1 MEEEDLAER
10 LWSKSCAAECGAQLK
25 RRLQKKFSRVCEGVP
40 KAGHSVPLNQIY
52 TELYITEGG
61 TDQVNQE
68 HEVQQIETAARRASR
83 QETTI
88 RTEDLFRTSPD
99 RDYPIRSLLTKGVA
113 GIGKTLLTQKVTLDW
128 AEDEAH
134 KNFHFVFPFTFR
146 ELNVLKEKKLN
157 LVDLVHLFFPE
168 TREAK
173 LSCFDNVQVLFI
185 FDGLDECRLPL
196 DFLKSRVLTSVTEST
211 SVDVLLTNLITGN
224 LLPSAGVW
232 ITTRPAAASQIPPK
246 CVDMVTEVRGFTDAQ
261 KEEYFRKRFRDEEQT
276 SILISH
282 MRTSRSLYIMCHIP
296 IFCWITATVLE
307 DMLKSKAT
315 GELPKTLTEM
325 YIHFLVVQAK
335 VKSLKF
341 DGGAGTG
348 QHWTPENRTMI
359 ESLAKLAFEQL
370 QKGNLIFYESDL
382 TECGIDIRAAALYSG
397 VFTQIFREETGLYQD
412 SVFCFVHLSLQEFF
426 AALHVYLK
434 YSNSGVNLLES
445 KQTSNFSRSF
455 KRKSYEQFLQT
466 AVDETLKSPNGHLDM
481 VLRFLLGLSLKSNQT
496 LLSGLLRTTGSDS
509 QTNKY
514 TAEYIKKKTSETI
527 SAERTINLFHCLNEL
542 KDSSL
547 LEQVQQQ
554 LTSGS
559 LSSDDLSPAQWSALV
574 FILLSSEEHLD
585 VFDLKKYCASEEA
598 FLRLLPVVK
607 ASNKVLLGS
616 CGLSKR
622 SCSSLSSVLSSS
634 PSCVT
639 ELDLS
644 DNHLLDSG
652 VELLCAG
659 LKSPHCQLETLR
671 LRSCGLSK
679 KSCPLLSPVLT
690 SPSSSLTELD
700 LSANEIQD
708 SGVKLLSAGL
718 KSYHCHLETLRLG
731 QCGLSERSCP
741 LLVSVLSSLSSSLT
755 QLDLSDNQLQDSGME
770 LLSSGLESPHCRL
783 ETLRLKHCGLSE
795 RSCPLL
801 ASVLGS
807 PSSSLTQLDLSDN
820 QLHNSGVK
828 RLSVGLE
835 SPHCHLETLSL
846 SGCQIAEAGCASLAS
861 ALRSNPSHL
870 RELDLSYNHPGG
882 AGLRLLSAG
891 LESPDWRLV
900 TLRVDHSGEQRLRP
914 GLLKYFSDL
923 TLDPKTA
930 HRRLLLSNN
939 NRTVEHVP
947 EIQVHVDQPV
957 KQYRF
962 AQLLCTRSVTDRCY
976 WEVEWRGDVSVAV
989 AYRRDSG
996 EEECEFGEND
1006 KSWSLTI
1013 IDGVGFHF
1021 YHNNRGHFVQSS
1033 CLSERIGVFVDYPAG
1048 SVSFYSISP
1057 HALTHLHT
1065 FIASFTQPLYPGF
1078 GLWGLSRDAVP
1089 DSSVTLC
1096 DPSQDHL
1103 ELAQAQ
1109 IFVQQILDAA
1119 WLLNAEVT
1127 LLKKNF
1133 FKSADQELNRFWR
1146 VLSPDDPTGPCDEEE
1161 EEPVMRIREEF
1172 LKITVHLLRNMEEED
1187 LAERLWS
1194 KSCAAECGAQLKRRL
1209 QKKFS
1214 RVCEGVPKAGHSV
1227 PLNQIYTELYITE
1240 GGTDQVNQE
1249 HEVQQI
1255 ETAARRASRQET
1267 TIRTE
1272 DLFRTSPDR
1281 DYPIRSLLTKGVAGI
1296 GKTLL
1301 TQKVTLDW
1309 AEDEAHKNF
1318 HFVFPFTF
1326 RELNVLKEK
1335 KLSLVDLVHLFFPET
1350 REAKLNSFDDVQVLF
1365 IFDGLDECRLP
1376 LYFLKSRVL
1385 TSVTESTSVDVL
1397 LTNLITGNLLPSAG
1411 VWITTRPA
1419 AASQIPPK
1427 CVDMVTEVRGFTDA
1441 QKEEYFRKRFRDE
1454 EQTSILISH
1463 MRTSRSLYIMCHIPI
1478 FCWIT
1483 ATVLEDMLKSRATG
1497 ELPKTLT
1504 EMYIHFLVVQAKV
1517 KSLKFD
1523 GGAGTGQH
1531 WTPETRTMIKSLA
1544 KLAFEQLQKGNL
1556 IFYESDLTECGIDI
1570 RAAALYSGVFTQ
1582 IFREETGLYQDSV
1595 FCFVHLSLQEF
1606 LAALHVYLKYSN
1618 SGVNL
1623 LESKQTSHFSR
1634 TFKRKS
1640 YEQFLQTAVDETLKS
1655 PNGHL
1660 DMVLRFL
1667 LGLSL
1672 KSNQTLLSGLLRTTG
1687 SDSQTNK
1694 YTAEYI
1700 KKKTSET
1707 VSAERTINLFHCLNE
1722 LKDSSLLEQVQ
1733 QQLTSGSLSSDDLS
1747 PAQWSALVFILLS
1760 SEEHLDVFDLKKY
1773 CASEEAFLRLL
1784 PVVKASNKVLLGSCG
1799 LSKRSCSSLSSVL
1812 SSSPSCVT
1820 ELDLSDNHLLDSG
1833 VELLCAG
1840 LKSPHCQLETLRLRS
1855 CGLSKKSCPLLS
1867 PVLTSPSSS
1876 LTELDLSANEI
1887 QDSGVKLLSAGLK
1900 SYHCHLET
1908 LSLSGCEIS
1917 EEGCASLVSA
1927 LRSNPSHLKDLDL
1940 SYNHP
1945 AGPGLEQLCDG
1956 LESPD
1961 FRIEN
1966 LRLGQCGLSER
1977 SCPLLVSVLSSLSSS
1992 LTQLDLS
1999 DNQLQDSGMELLSSG
2014 LESPHCRLETLRLK
2028 HCGLSERSCPL
2039 LASVLGSLSSSLTQ
2053 LDLSDNQLH
2062 NSGVKRLSVGLES
2075 PHCHL
2080 ETLSLSGCQ
2089 IAEAGCASLA
2099 SALRSNPSHLRE
2111 LDLSYN
2117 HPGGAGL
2124 RLLSAG
2130 LESPDWRLVT
2140 LRVDHSGEQRLRPG
2154 LLKYF
2159 SDLTLDPK
2167 TAHRRLLLSNNNR
2180 TVEHVPEIQVHV
2192 DQPVKQYRFAQLLCT
2207 RSVTDRCYWEVEW
2220 RGDVSVAVAYRR
2232 DSGEEECEF
2241 GENDKSWSLTII
2253 DGVGFHFYHNNR
2265 GHFVQSSC
2273 LSERIGVFVDYP
2285 AGSVSFY
2292 SISPHALTH
2301 LHTFIASF
2309 TQPLYPGFGLWGLS
2323 RDAVPDSSVTLCD
2336 LSQDHL

>member
-1 MEEEDLAER
+1 MRIREEFLKITVHLLRNMEEEDLAEW
-10 LWSKSCAAECGAQLK
+10 LWSKSRAADCGAQLK

-128 AEDEAH
+128 AEDKAH

-146 ELNVLKEKKLN
+146 ELNVLKEKKLS

-173 LSCFDNVQVLFI
+173 LSSFDDVQVLFI

-276 SILISH
+276 SIVISH

-307 DMLKSKAT
+307 DMLKSRET

-341 DGGAGTG
+341 DGGAGTD
-348 QHWTPENRTMI
+348 QHWTPENRTTI
-359 ESLAKLAFEQL
+359 KSLGKLAFEQL

-412 SVFCFVHLSLQEFF
+412 SVFCFVHLSLQEFL

-445 KQTSNFSRSF
+445 KQTSSFSRTF
-455 KRKSYEQFLQT
+455 KLKSYEQFFQT
-466 AVDETLKSPNGHLDM
+466 AVDQTLKSPNGHLDM

-514 TAEYIKKKTSETI
+514 TAEYIKKKTSETV

-542 KDSSL
+542 KDSTL

-607 ASNKVLLGS
+607 ASKKVL
-616 CGLSKR
+616 
-622 SCSSLSSVLSSS
+622 
-634 PSCVT
+634 
-639 ELDLS
+639 
-644 DNHLLDSG
+644 
-652 VELLCAG
+652 
-659 LKSPHCQLETLR
+659 
-671 LRSCGLSK
+671 
-679 KSCPLLSPVLT
+679 
-690 SPSSSLTELD
+690 
-700 LSANEIQD
+700 
-708 SGVKLLSAGL
+708 
-718 KSYHCHLETLRLG
+718 LG

-820 QLHNSGVK
+820 QLYNSGVK
-828 RLSVGLE
+828 HLSVGLE

-900 TLRVDHSGEQRLRP
+900 TLRVDHNGEQRLRP

-939 NRTVEHVP
+939 NRTVEHVT
-947 EIQVHVDQPV
+947 ESQVHVDQPV

-962 AQLLCTRSVTDRCY
+962 AQLMCTKSVTDRCY

-989 AYRRDSG
+989 TYRRDSR

-1078 GLWGLSRDAVP
+1078 GLWGLSRGGVP

-1103 ELAQAQ
+1103 
-1109 IFVQQILDAA
+1109 
-1119 WLLNAEVT
+1119 
-1127 LLKKNF
+1127 
-1133 FKSADQELNRFWR
+1133 
-1146 VLSPDDPTGPCDEEE
+1146 
-1161 EEPVMRIREEF
+1161 
-1172 LKITVHLLRNMEEED
+1172 
-1187 LAERLWS
+1187 
-1194 KSCAAECGAQLKRRL
+1194 
-1209 QKKFS
+1209 
-1214 RVCEGVPKAGHSV
+1214 
-1227 PLNQIYTELYITE
+1227 
-1240 GGTDQVNQE
+1240 
-1249 HEVQQI
+1249 
-1255 ETAARRASRQET
+1255 
-1267 TIRTE
+1267 
-1272 DLFRTSPDR
+1272 
-1281 DYPIRSLLTKGVAGI
+1281 
-1296 GKTLL
+1296 
-1301 TQKVTLDW
+1301 
-1309 AEDEAHKNF
+1309 
-1318 HFVFPFTF
+1318 
-1326 RELNVLKEK
+1326 
-1335 KLSLVDLVHLFFPET
+1335 
-1350 REAKLNSFDDVQVLF
+1350 
-1365 IFDGLDECRLP
+1365 
-1376 LYFLKSRVL
+1376 
-1385 TSVTESTSVDVL
+1385 
-1397 LTNLITGNLLPSAG
+1397 
-1411 VWITTRPA
+1411 
-1419 AASQIPPK
+1419 
-1427 CVDMVTEVRGFTDA
+1427 
-1441 QKEEYFRKRFRDE
+1441 
-1454 EQTSILISH
+1454 
-1463 MRTSRSLYIMCHIPI
+1463 
-1478 FCWIT
+1478 
-1483 ATVLEDMLKSRATG
+1483 
-1497 ELPKTLT
+1497 
-1504 EMYIHFLVVQAKV
+1504 
-1517 KSLKFD
+1517 
-1523 GGAGTGQH
+1523 
-1531 WTPETRTMIKSLA
+1531 
-1544 KLAFEQLQKGNL
+1544 
-1556 IFYESDLTECGIDI
+1556 
-1570 RAAALYSGVFTQ
+1570 
-1582 IFREETGLYQDSV
+1582 
-1595 FCFVHLSLQEF
+1595 
-1606 LAALHVYLKYSN
+1606 
-1618 SGVNL
+1618 
-1623 LESKQTSHFSR
+1623 
-1634 TFKRKS
+1634 
-1640 YEQFLQTAVDETLKS
+1640 
-1655 PNGHL
+1655 
-1660 DMVLRFL
+1660 
-1667 LGLSL
+1667 
-1672 KSNQTLLSGLLRTTG
+1672 
-1687 SDSQTNK
+1687 
-1694 YTAEYI
+1694 
-1700 KKKTSET
+1700 
-1707 VSAERTINLFHCLNE
+1707 
-1722 LKDSSLLEQVQ
+1722 
-1733 QQLTSGSLSSDDLS
+1733 
-1747 PAQWSALVFILLS
+1747 
-1760 SEEHLDVFDLKKY
+1760 
-1773 CASEEAFLRLL
+1773 
-1784 PVVKASNKVLLGSCG
+1784 
-1799 LSKRSCSSLSSVL
+1799 
-1812 SSSPSCVT
+1812 
-1820 ELDLSDNHLLDSG
+1820 
-1833 VELLCAG
+1833 
-1840 LKSPHCQLETLRLRS
+1840 
-1855 CGLSKKSCPLLS
+1855 
-1867 PVLTSPSSS
+1867 
-1876 LTELDLSANEI
+1876 
-1887 QDSGVKLLSAGLK
+1887 
-1900 SYHCHLET
+1900 
-1908 LSLSGCEIS
+1908 
-1917 EEGCASLVSA
+1917 
-1927 LRSNPSHLKDLDL
+1927 
-1940 SYNHP
+1940 
-1945 AGPGLEQLCDG
+1945 
-1956 LESPD
+1956 
-1961 FRIEN
+1961 
-1966 LRLGQCGLSER
+1966 
-1977 SCPLLVSVLSSLSSS
+1977 
-1992 LTQLDLS
+1992 
-1999 DNQLQDSGMELLSSG
+1999 
-2014 LESPHCRLETLRLK
+2014 
-2028 HCGLSERSCPL
+2028 
-2039 LASVLGSLSSSLTQ
+2039 
-2053 LDLSDNQLH
+2053 
-2062 NSGVKRLSVGLES
+2062 
-2075 PHCHL
+2075 
-2080 ETLSLSGCQ
+2080 
-2089 IAEAGCASLA
+2089 
-2099 SALRSNPSHLRE
+2099 
-2111 LDLSYN
+2111 
-2117 HPGGAGL
+2117 
-2124 RLLSAG
+2124 
-2130 LESPDWRLVT
+2130 
-2140 LRVDHSGEQRLRPG
+2140 
-2154 LLKYF
+2154 
-2159 SDLTLDPK
+2159 
-2167 TAHRRLLLSNNNR
+2167 
-2180 TVEHVPEIQVHV
+2180 
-2192 DQPVKQYRFAQLLCT
+2192 
-2207 RSVTDRCYWEVEW
+2207 
-2220 RGDVSVAVAYRR
+2220 
-2232 DSGEEECEF
+2232 
-2241 GENDKSWSLTII
+2241 
-2253 DGVGFHFYHNNR
+2253 
-2265 GHFVQSSC
+2265 
-2273 LSERIGVFVDYP
+2273 
-2285 AGSVSFY
+2285 
-2292 SISPHALTH
+2292 
-2301 LHTFIASF
+2301 
-2309 TQPLYPGFGLWGLS
+2309 
-2323 RDAVPDSSVTLCD
+2323 
-2336 LSQDHL
+2336 